1 MNMSGSIAV
10 RCQWLVLV
18 GALTCQVGCHT
29 NHEELALTA
38 NDVVSEI
45 DRLNET
51 VRPMPPD
58 ATDAAMHALSSGDPK
73 MRSEAAIS
81 LGKSKRLSQ
90 SVSQQL
96 ANLAV
101 SDADP
106 VVRAAAISALF
117 EHGPPS
123 REIMELTKQLCDD
136 PQLSLLASR
145 LSTER

>member
-10 RCQWLVLV
+10 RCTCLVLA
-18 GALTCQVGCHT
+18 GALTCHVGCHA
-29 NHEELALTA
+29 NREELALTA

-45 DRLNET
+45 DRLSET
-51 VRPMPPD
+51 VSPMPPD
-58 ATDAAMHALSSGDPK
+58 ATDAAMHALNSGDPK
-73 MRSEAAIS
+73 IRAEAAIS
-81 LGKSKRLSQ
+81 LSKSKRLTQ
-90 SVSQQL
+90 SVSRQL

-145 LSTER
+145 LSRER